1 MKILLVSGS
10 PRGERSVTFTF
21 AKEILKGARD
31 AGAEVE
37 TEHLSGRKVGFC
49 HACESC
55 HKAAMTCHIKDEAH
69 IVILKMLNADGVVF
83 ATPNYVNQVTGQMK
97 ALFDRTSNLIHCQ
110 RLLGKYTAAAVSSGS
125 GNNQPVA
132 DYIGSYSRLC
142 GAQFSGSVSCGHAPS
157 AGDLKAASA
166 LGAKLAG
173 DIRAKTVYEEQ
184 MKEIETRRRYFA
196 ELISRRKTDWDGEYR
211 YYTEKV
217 WL

>member
-1 MKILLVSGS
+1 MLISGS
-10 PRGERSVTFTF
+10 PRGERSVTFAF
-21 AKEILKGARD
+21 AKEILRGARD

-110 RLLGKYTAAAVSSGS
+110 RLLGKYAAAAVSSGS
-125 GNNQPVA
+125 GNNQPVT
-132 DYIGSYSRLC
+132 DYLGSYSRLC

-157 AGDLKAASA
+157 AEGLKAAYA
-166 LGAKLAG
+166 LGIKLAA
-173 DIRAKTVYEEQ
+173 DIGAKTVYEEQ

-196 ELISRRKTDWDGEYR
+196 EIIRRRKADWDGEYR
-211 YYTEKV
+211 YYTEKG